1 MCWIFTV
8 THNVH
13 ALMLPDSA
21 SSIMIELHMLI
32 YKTSHSPRV
41 KHLTWRWPC
50 LVCHLR
56 TRACLTGIETPLKSG
71 KSDTIFC
78 FNQQQARSLSR
89 SEGSHCIVDEYIGA
103 FVTMRRRFC
112 YDAHDAVA
120 MRLRSW
126 RSRCDVT
133 TFMKISLRCDYASV
147 ALRVHGDVAT

>member
-1 MCWIFTV
+1 MQSFFTCTISETLSKLI
-8 THNVH
+8 THCFCCLIRCVEFSRSLIN

-21 SSIMIELHMLI
+21 SFIMIELRMLI
-32 YKTSHSPRV
+32 YKASHSPRV

-89 SEGSHCIVDEYIGA
+89 SEGSHCIVDEYMGA

-112 YDAHDAVA
+112 YDAHDSVA
-120 MRLRSW
+120 MRLRS
-126 RSRCDVT
+126 
-133 TFMKISLRCDYASV
+133 
-147 ALRVHGDVAT
+147 